1 MKKNGSLDL
10 LTSHLSYPTQATKT
24 IPVWMGAL
32 VAFLITSLALVLR
45 CRALGV
51 DGLWQDEVFGASFA
65 NLNPLEVIVAVLRFD
80 IHPPLYYLQLK
91 LWSLPSVADEW
102 LLANSVA
109 WSMGTL
115 LAATYGV
122 YRLAGPVTALLA
134 ATLLAALGS
143 EIYYAT
149 ELRMYAMISCLTVI
163 GWIRAER
170 WIDNPEPRNAVWL
183 VAVLGALA
191 STHSSAFVPVSS
203 VLLYALLGRWSCFGF
218 KGLIRSWGV
227 VLSVGILLAPWLVN
241 ASMRSVSHTG
251 TPTFVAVVKTLSG
264 WVLGYGTLEIPST
277 IRLVMALAIMAF
289 VAVALIAGNRTTRH
303 TLLSFVV
310 WPVLILA
317 IVSLVVR
324 PVWIDRALAF
334 CAPFLALSAAL
345 LWHSLYSRN
354 QGTSRQHPMILIG
367 LVSIF
372 CAALVA
378 IAWGQSGLPR
388 KMQYREAAQFITQA
402 NTERLPIYVPVNV
415 AFWGMARYLKDP
427 SWGSVL
433 EIQDPL
439 KADGS
444 ETWTRIY
451 ARLGTTWLTR
461 LGLVPETRE
470 LATPNGTMWIG
481 MSPLP
486 STVTSAGF
494 WEVGNNDLLKGGAG
508 CASATR
514 EEIWR
519 FRGVVVLRCSAT
531 AK

>member
-1 MKKNGSLDL
+1 MKANLSMDL
-10 LTSHLSYPTQATKT
+10 LTSHLTYPTQSTKT
-24 IPVWMGAL
+24 TPAWIGWLA
-32 VAFLITSLALVLR
+32 AFLVTSLALVLR

-80 IHPPLYYLQLK
+80 IHPPFYYLQLK
-91 LWSLPSVADEW
+91 LWSLPSVTDGW

-122 YRLAGPVTALLA
+122 YRLAGPATALLA
-134 ATLLAALGS
+134 ATLLAVSGS

-170 WIDNPEPRNAVWL
+170 WIDSPEPRNAVWL
-183 VAVLGALA
+183 VVVLGVLA
-191 STHSSAFVPVSS
+191 GTHSSAFVPVSS
-203 VLLYALLGRWSCFGF
+203 VLLYALLGRWSRFGF

-227 VLSVGILLAPWLVN
+227 ILSVGILLAPWLVN

-251 TPTFVAVVKTLSG
+251 TPTFGAVVKTLSG

-277 IRLVMALAIMAF
+277 LRLVMALAIMAF

-324 PVWIDRALAF
+324 PVWIDRAVAF

-354 QGTSRQHPMILIG
+354 QGMSRQHPMILIG
-367 LVSIF
+367 LIGIF

-378 IAWGQSGLPR
+378 VAWGQAGLPR
-388 KMQYREAAQFITQA
+388 KMQYREAAQFIAQA
-402 NTERLPIYVPVNV
+402 NTERLPIYVPINV
-415 AFWGMARYLKDP
+415 AFWGMARYLQGP

-461 LGLVPETRE
+461 LGLVPQTRE
-470 LATPNGTMWIG
+470 LATQSGTMWIG
-481 MSPLP
+481 FSPLP
-486 STVTSAGF
+486 ATVTSAGF
-494 WEVGNNDLLKGGAG
+494 WEVGNNDLLKDGAG

-514 EEIWR
+514 KEIR
-519 FRGVVVLRCSAT
+519 QFRGVVVLRCGVA

>member
-1 MKKNGSLDL
+1 MDL
-10 LTSHLSYPTQATKT
+10 LTSHLPDPAPSKKT
-24 IPVWMGAL
+24 IPGWMWGLA
-32 VAFLITSLALVLR
+32 AFLIASLALVLR
-45 CRALGV
+45 CKALGV

-65 NLNPLEVIVAVLRFD
+65 NLNPLEVLIAVLRFD
-80 IHPPLYYLQLK
+80 IHPPFYYLQLK
-91 LWSLPSVADEW
+91 LWSLPSVTDEW

-109 WSMGTL
+109 WSMGAL

-122 YRLAGPVTALLA
+122 YRLAGPATALLA
-134 ATLLAALGS
+134 ATLLAVSGS

-170 WIDNPEPRNAVWL
+170 WIGSPEPRNAVWL
-183 VAVLGALA
+183 VVVLGILA
-191 STHSSAFVPVSS
+191 GTHSSAFVPVSS
-203 VLLYALLGRWSCFGF
+203 VLLYALLGRWSHSGF

-227 VLSVGILLAPWLVN
+227 VLSVGILLAPWLAN

-251 TPTFVAVVKTLSG
+251 IPTFGAVVKTLSG
-264 WVLGYGTLEIPST
+264 WALGYGTLEIPGT
-277 IRLVMALAIMAF
+277 IRLIMALAIVGF
-289 VAVALIAGNRTTRH
+289 VALALVFGNRTTRH

-324 PVWIDRALAF
+324 PVWIDRAVAF

-345 LWHSLYSRN
+345 LWHSLYSKN

-367 LVSIF
+367 FIGIF
-372 CAALVA
+372 CTALGV
-378 IAWGQSGLPR
+378 IAWGQTGLPR
-388 KMQYREAAQFITQA
+388 KMQYREAALFIAQA

-415 AFWGMARYLKDP
+415 TFWGMARYLKSP

-433 EIQDPL
+433 EIQDPVRP
-439 KADGS
+439 DGS

-461 LGLVPETRE
+461 LGLVPKARE
-470 LATPNGTMWIG
+470 LVTQNGAMWIG
-481 MSPLP
+481 FSPLP
-486 STVTSAGF
+486 SSVTSVSF
-494 WEVGNNDLLKGGAG
+494 WEVGNNDLLKDGAG

-514 EEIWR
+514 EEVR
-519 FRGVVVLRCSAT
+519 QFRGVVVLRCGAT